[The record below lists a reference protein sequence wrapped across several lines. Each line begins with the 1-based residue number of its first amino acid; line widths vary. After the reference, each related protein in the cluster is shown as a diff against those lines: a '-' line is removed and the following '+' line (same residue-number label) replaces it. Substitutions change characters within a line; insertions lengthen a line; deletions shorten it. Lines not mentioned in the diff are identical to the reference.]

1 MAPSGPQ
8 PQGDSARP
16 RVWAYPLGGN
26 LASSFS
32 VLEREASV
40 GTQMSIS
47 KSLPSTSVY
56 SNGGE
61 C

>member
-47 KSLPSTSVY
+47 KSAFNKCIL
-56 SNGGE
+56 
-61 C
+61 